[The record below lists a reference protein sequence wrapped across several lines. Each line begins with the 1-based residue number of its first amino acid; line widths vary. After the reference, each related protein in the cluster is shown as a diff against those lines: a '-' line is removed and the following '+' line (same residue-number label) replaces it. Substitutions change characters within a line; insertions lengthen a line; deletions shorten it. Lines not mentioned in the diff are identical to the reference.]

1 MKATLKEVPL
11 VSHFSSSSRN
21 PFMDMNKTFFPHG
34 TNAQPTW
41 RVIDA
46 NGKVLGRLA
55 TEVATAL
62 RGKDKATFTPH
73 SDNASDYVV
82 VINAEKILFTGNKLE
97 DKEYVWYTGW
107 IGGQKKL
114 TAEEMMAKD
123 PTRVI
128 ELAVKG
134 MLSRTKLS
142 RALLRRLRVYTG
154 AEHPHTA
161 QITRSRTTKSA

>member
-1 MKATLKEVPL
+1 
-11 VSHFSSSSRN
+11 
-21 PFMDMNKTFFPHG
+21 MDMNKTYFPHG
-34 TNAQPTW
+34 ATQKPTW

-73 SDNASDYVV
+73 SDASSDYVV
-82 VINAEKILFTGNKLE
+82 VINAEKIVFTGNKLE

-123 PTRVI
+123 PARVI

-134 MLSRTKLS
+134 MLSKTKLS
-142 RALLRRLRVYTG
+142 RSLITRLRVYTG
-154 AEHPHTA
+154 AEHPHAAQCSTPRTA
-161 QITRSRTTKSA
+161 SAA